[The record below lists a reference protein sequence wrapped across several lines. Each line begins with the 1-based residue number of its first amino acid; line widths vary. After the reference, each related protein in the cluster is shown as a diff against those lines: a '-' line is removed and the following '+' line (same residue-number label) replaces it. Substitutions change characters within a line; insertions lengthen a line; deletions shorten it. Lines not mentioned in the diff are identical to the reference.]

1 MKYNTTGAFTY
12 GGSGFLPL
20 QLRRNARGYR
30 FKRPIEYCVTFFP
43 KSSFTHTISTVHAS
57 SFGET
62 RPASVLR
69 ILLRYDRSYPVPI
82 PDPCIGCLVQGASA
96 AAVQQVF
103 SMRIREVLACPK
115 CGIFSPEV
123 PTTYEANVFYAHMSA
138 LQEAREKYR
147 ACSFDV
153 ALRMS
158 LLSSSYSI
166 CVSLIKLF
174 SKPFV
179 YLLF

>member
-12 GGSGFLPL
+12 GGSVFFPL

-43 KSSFTHTISTVHAS
+43 KSSFAHTISTVHAS

-62 RPASVLR
+62 CPASVLR

-138 LQEAREKYR
+138 LQEAREKYP

-153 ALRMS
+153 ALRVS
-158 LLSSSYSI
+158 LLSSSHSI
-166 CVSLIKLF
+166 
-174 SKPFV
+174 
-179 YLLF
+179 